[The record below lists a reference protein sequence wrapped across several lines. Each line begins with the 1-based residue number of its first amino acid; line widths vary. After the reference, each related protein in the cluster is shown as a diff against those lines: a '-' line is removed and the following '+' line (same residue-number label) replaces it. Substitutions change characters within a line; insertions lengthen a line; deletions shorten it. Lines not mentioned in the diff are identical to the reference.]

1 MHRAIVGFHQDAAG
15 DWVAELG
22 CGHGQ
27 HVRHKPPFQLR
38 PWVVTAEGR
47 DGRLGS
53 ELDCVRCD
61 RFELP
66 DGFAAYKRTPEFDET
81 SIPDGL
87 RKQHTTRAGV
97 WGVIHVVA
105 GQLRYVIEVPVA
117 SERVLDPDHAGIV
130 VPELAHHVEPVGPV
144 RFFVEFHRKPATT

>member
-1 MHRAIVGFHQDAAG
+1 MRRAIVGFHTDEVG

-38 PWVVTAEGR
+38 PWIETAEGR

-53 ELDCVRCD
+53 ELECVRCD
-61 RFELP
+61 RLELP
-66 DGFAAYKRTPEFDET
+66 DGFAPYKRTPEFDET

-97 WGVIHVVA
+97 WAVIHVLS
-105 GQLRYVIEVPVA
+105 GQLRYVVEPPLA
-117 SERVLDPDHAGIV
+117 SERVLDPEHTGIV
-130 VPELAHHVEPVGPV
+130 VPELAHRVEPVGHV
-144 RFFVEFHRKPATT
+144 RFFVEFHKKPAA